1 MPLVAKEKVGKSVDS
16 FIFKGEVAPIQH
28 DFSKHMEDIILQEV
42 ERRQTESERA
52 DKRTEAAI
60 VIQKYFRRMAAR
72 TRYIRHRVILAAEV
86 GGLRAARQTRSS
98 IALQRMCRGWL
109 ERVRYRKLLAAE
121 QTRLLEAASKKP
133 KGKVKGKPDPSPL
146 AGLTPKEAAIQRNLN
161 FVNGVRLY
169 LSKQWEEAGFA
180 FEAQQKMS
188 PDGMT
193 QRMIERSRNKGLP
206 ISRAPAG
213 NPTPAPAA
221 GAPNKKSGTPPV
233 GKKK

>member
-1 MPLVAKEKVGKSVDS
+1 MPFAAKEKAGRSDAFV
-16 FIFKGEVAPIQH
+16 FQGEVAPIQH
-28 DFSKHMEDIILQEV
+28 DFSKHMENIILQEV
-42 ERRQTESERA
+42 ERRQTESEKADIRA
-52 DKRTEAAI
+52 TAAV

-109 ERVRYRKLLAAE
+109 ERVRYRKLLIAE
-121 QTRLLEAASKKP
+121 QNRLLEAATKKPKP
-133 KGKVKGKPDPSPL
+133 KGKGKADANPM
-146 AGLTPKEAAIQRNLN
+146 AGLTPKEAAIQRNMN

-169 LSKQWEEAGFA
+169 LSKQWEEAAFA

-206 ISRAPAG
+206 ILKPPTG
-213 NPTPAPAA
+213 NPTPAAAA
-221 GAPNKKSGTPPV
+221 GVPGKKSGTPPA
-233 GKKK
+233 GKKR